1 MAPIATYFPCL
12 ANCEIGLVPDMLAD
26 LGMKGASPVLET
38 DGISRFAKVLKK
50 ISSPKDYAGVI
61 KQIWLLC
68 SMYSD
73 I

>member
-1 MAPIATYFPCL
+1 
-12 ANCEIGLVPDMLAD
+12 MLAD